1 MANTKDNYTSMEK
14 KRCSYNRPASQTKH
28 SAWIQAPDED
38 IEQVRE
44 AIRDMKGVGSWPKFF
59 ASEFGLQLLQGLSM
73 RGMSQRSIC
82 EMIGAPTN
90 AFARL
95 GEYEP
100 DVSEALAQGQL
111 LSLMRVE
118 NALFRRAI
126 GFEYEETSEETGIDA
141 EGREWSK
148 EKTTTKFVPPDT
160 QAALAFLYNR
170 APERWKANHPENND
184 NTKDIEK
191 VKSVLV
197 ALRKAAE
204 TGAEQEA
211 VLPDD

>member
-1 MANTKDNYTSMEK
+1 MANTKDIYASMEK
-14 KRCSYNRPASQTKH
+14 KRCSYKNPASKNKF
-28 SAWIQAPDED
+28 SAWISAPDSD
-38 IEQVRE
+38 VEQVQQ
-44 AIRDMKGVGSWPKFF
+44 AIRDMKGIGTWPDLFC
-59 ASEFGLQLLQGLSM
+59 SEFGLQLLQGLAM
-73 RGMSQRSIC
+73 RGMSNRAIC
-82 EMIGAPTN
+82 QFLGIPANTFSVIGRKFP
-90 AFARL
+90 
-95 GEYEP
+95 E
-100 DVSEALAQGQL
+100 VSEALANGQL
-111 LSLMRVE
+111 MSLMRVE

-126 GFEYEETSEETGIDA
+126 GFEYEEISEETGIDA

-148 EKTTTKFVPPDT
+148 EKTTTKFIPPDT